1 MSLAELILNLFSYNP
16 NTLTAD
22 GLKVVHEL
30 FDDEAADPFQGD
42 SDNSF
47 FHFAKPTPNSNLG
60 PSPSSE
66 KGLSSADTLDK
77 VGVVDPRGNRSESA
91 QQYLLS
97 IVSQTETALDET
109 PADASK
115 APETSESAAGPKKES
130 NVDLELAYIASEKTD
145 TMSDA
150 DPAAPT
156 ITQVALK
163 EESSTPPPAPP
174 STSSASTDLDKY
186 KTKDENFDLWCT
198 SRWT

>member
-1 MSLAELILNLFSYNP
+1 M
-16 NTLTAD
+16 
-22 GLKVVHEL
+22 KVVHEL

-42 SDNSF
+42 ADDSF
-47 FHFAKPTPNSNLG
+47 FHFAKPTPNSNLR

-91 QQYLLS
+91 QQYLAS

-115 APETSESAAGPKKES
+115 ATETSESAAGPKKEI
-130 NVDLELAYIASEKTD
+130 NVDPELTYIASEKTD

-163 EESSTPPPAPP
+163 EESSHPPPAPP
-174 STSSASTDLDKY
+174 PATSSASTDLDKY
-186 KTKDENFDLWCT
+186 KTNDENVDLWCT
-198 SRWT
+198 SRLT